1 MPLPDQALRQARQD
15 HPRVRPLIETTLT
28 YRLTNARV
36 ESLNTKLR
44 LITRRAFGF
53 QSAEA
58 LIALAML
65 ALGGLCPPLPHMS
78 SATGLPRVLEETR

>member
-1 MPLPDQALRQARQD
+1 
-15 HPRVRPLIETTLT
+15 LIKATLT
-28 YRLTNARV
+28 HLLTNARV

-44 LITRRAFGF
+44 LIVRRAFGF
-53 QSAEA
+53 HSAEA

-78 SATGLPRVLEETR
+78 SPAGLPTVV

>member
-1 MPLPDQALRQARQD
+1 M
-15 HPRVRPLIETTLT
+15 PLIETTLT
-28 YRLTNARV
+28 HRLTNARV

-44 LITRRAFGF
+44 LLTRRAFGF
-53 QSAEA
+53 HSAEA

-78 SATGLPRVLEETR
+78 GPAELPTVI